1 MATAKKPA
9 AKKKAV
15 KRLAAKKTA
24 AKKTVAKKAVVAK
37 EPAAKKITA
46 RKKVDYTKL
55 LQLIES
61 GKHQA
66 EIMKEFAFKTAAQF
80 KNHYLSALMKA
91 GKAPEIKTSRATK
104 KSTPAK
110 ETFVSKR
117 GSVVIAKGL
126 IEEMGFAVGTT
137 FTVRK
142 TKSGI
147 SLKRMS

>member
-15 KRLAAKKTA
+15 KRPAAKKTA
-24 AKKTVAKKAVVAK
+24 VEKTVAKKAVAK
-37 EPAAKKITA
+37 EPGAKKIIA
-46 RKKVDYTKL
+46 KKKVDYTKL
-55 LQLIES
+55 LKLIES
-61 GKHQA
+61 GIHQA

-91 GKAPEIKTSRATK
+91 GKAPEIQTSRATAK
-104 KSTPAK
+104 AAPAK
-110 ETFVSKR
+110 EAFVSKR
-117 GSVVIAKGL
+117 GSVVISKGL
-126 IEEMGFAVGTT
+126 IEEMGFAEGTT
-137 FTVRK
+137 FSVRK